1 LQCHS
6 ATVCNDFRSSQSS
19 SSCFSSHHFSGGY
32 WTRSSPEV
40 KSGSSFVFTRSAHH
54 IRNLVALT
62 LHARAAAYTDSS
74 IAYGIRMRSPTREA
88 RGLTG
93 PRWLCRHQSLQKPAG
108 PVLQGLPCLVTT
120 KDFQRLFK
128 MVVDFFHDH
137 VHHTDVVRRGADRRC
152 FAYSLSAHG
161 RLFPQ
166 TVWRRLRRPAATR
179 VVKDSHRAGKARF
192 TTRWLSRSGTMKL
205 PAASTATPS
214 GP

>member
-74 IAYGIRMRSPTREA
+74 IAYGIRMRSPTREP

-108 PVLQGLPCLVTT
+108 PSIASKACWPSPAGAPVSRHYKGLSAALQDGSGFLPRPRSSYRRCPPWRRPTLLRIFPQRTRTPVPADCLETPSPPRRYEGR
-120 KDFQRLFK
+120 QRLTPSREGALHDA
-128 MVVDFFHDH
+128 MVV
-137 VHHTDVVRRGADRRC
+137 
-152 FAYSLSAHG
+152 
-161 RLFPQ
+161 
-166 TVWRRLRRPAATR
+166 
-179 VVKDSHRAGKARF
+179 
-192 TTRWLSRSGTMKL
+192 
-205 PAASTATPS
+205 
-214 GP
+214 